1 MKREH
6 IDFVVDGYARM
17 VLHHAERAGFEAP
30 GSPSATRPKVGD
42 ITLGTL
48 KQMRL
53 DVTSFVRQSADV
65 LDPFLESWTKGLSGL
80 NERTATGHFIRKLN
94 ALGERFFVTRNRMNP
109 TDTWR
114 WFRPA
119 DWEDAAMRLHDVARS
134 FPKVTFRV
142 DQSGR
147 VKQQ

>member
-1 MKREH
+1 VKREH

-53 DVTSFVRQSADV
+53 DVRQSSDV
-65 LDPFLESWTKGLSGL
+65 LDAFLESWIRARIDRRELDVH
-80 NERTATGHFIRKLN
+80 TATGHFIRKLN

-114 WFRPA
+114 WFSPA